1 MVALLEY
8 ATNNQFGDLRR
19 PESLMVIGKKIAD
32 HCDALRLLT
41 LDIQKQLVE
50 LLYVVDKIMNK
61 GKARSSLWIAMC
73 NCVAHSLRLLASVLV
88 METAS
93 VPIAVGKE
101 ATEPNR
107 FCMPVEPTITAAVI
121 NVCEEVMEHGGF
133 RFSLRP
139 FTNQNEYGPDIFLFH
154 VLGNDSSYGFETL
167 IHFLRTSWP
176 VEAERARN
184 TNLTEFR
191 ACQRLVRI
199 DLAMRKGHNVRLSRY
214 DNNKALDAWHAH
226 RLVLLSANHARSF
239 HTNVIQNYPEG
250 KLSLTTTI
258 QLPAHA
264 VQGQQQQ
271 QQQQQERNVPD
282 EVQIKVMEDVP

>member
-1 MVALLEY
+1 MTNSFLLLYNRGTKERRNSLEKQLHQNIQELRKHTEVAVDKSSSTLRAHEDFAVEMVALLEY

-61 GKARSSLWIAMC
+61 GKARSSLWTAMC

-226 RLVLLSANHARSF
+226 RLVLQIGR
-239 HTNVIQNYPEG
+239 
-250 KLSLTTTI
+250 
-258 QLPAHA
+258 AH
-264 VQGQQQQ
+264 V
-271 QQQQQERNVPD
+271 
-282 EVQIKVMEDVP
+282 